1 MSFGKS
7 NHFYVVCPFFIN
19 AFTYKIPSSLQTAIF
34 PQRITPD
41 PGAQSSDSTRASKEQ
56 SSSFPLLLFC
66 TKTLYLCIKE
76 RKRNIT
82 S

>member
-7 NHFYVVCPFFIN
+7 NHFYVFIN

-34 PQRITPD
+34 PQRITPY

-56 SSSFPLLLFC
+56 SSLFPLSYI
-66 TKTLYLCIKE
+66 LY
-76 RKRNIT
+76 
-82 S
+82 